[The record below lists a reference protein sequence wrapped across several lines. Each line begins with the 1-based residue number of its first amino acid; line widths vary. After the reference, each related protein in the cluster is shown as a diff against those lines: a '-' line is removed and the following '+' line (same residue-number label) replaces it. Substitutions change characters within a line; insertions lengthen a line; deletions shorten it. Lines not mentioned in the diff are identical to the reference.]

1 MTHVARR
8 GGGGQEWDWS
18 SLRSLCLHEAQRV
31 LGPSATAEDAAQEA
45 VVRAW
50 RRRGSC
56 REPDRPAPWVT
67 TIARREALRLAHSL
81 RETPLH
87 ALPPGAHPMQD
98 PDDAVVERAPVL
110 QAMAGLD
117 REERWLLVAR
127 YWHDL
132 SDGELARELSITEV
146 NVRVRLHRLRSRLR
160 QALSET

>member
-8 GGGGQEWDWS
+8 GGGGPDWDWS
-18 SLRSLCLHEAQRV
+18 SLWSLCLHEAQRV
-31 LGPSATAEDAAQEA
+31 LGASATAEDAAQEA

-67 TIARREALRLAHSL
+67 TIARREALRLAPPP

-87 ALPPGAHPMQD
+87 ALPPAAHPAEE
-98 PDDAVVERAPVL
+98 PDQGVVERAPVL

-132 SDGELARELSITEV
+132 SDRELARELAVTEV

-160 QALSET
+160 LALSET